1 LSDDPSEGPDDPG
14 SGRETEPEPTPDP
27 DGAPPAVAAESAP
40 AEAGLASPPDLADA
54 LEHPDSSATE
64 AFHQRA
70 RLAEDR
76 LTEVLAAYRSLKGET
91 EAHRDRITRNVE
103 RRYEQR
109 RERLLL
115 KFIDILDNM
124 DRALEAAET
133 SYAGEPM
140 IEGLILVRTQ
150 LLQTLQEE
158 GLERIPVIGLP
169 YDPNFSEAVETREV
183 EDPDHNGLVVK
194 ELLRGY
200 RLNGK
205 IARASK
211 VVIGSFPA
219 AGAKP
224 TSAAAAN
231 PADPVM
237 IEDPKGPEEG
247 PSLDDII
254 SRAEARE
261 ALFPDAF
268 TVQREADEA
277 KPAAPAT
284 MTEAIAHKDETE
296 G

>member
-1 LSDDPSEGPDDPG
+1 MSDDPSEGPDGPG
-14 SGRETEPEPTPDP
+14 SGQEPEPLTP
-27 DGAPPAVAAESAP
+27 ETTR
-40 AEAGLASPPDLADA
+40 ASPVPASEGLADA
-54 LEHPDSSATE
+54 LEKPDASATE
-64 AFHQRA
+64 AYHQRA

-76 LTEVLAAYRSLKGET
+76 LTEVLAAYRALKAET

-103 RRYEQR
+103 RRFEGR

-158 GLERIPVIGLP
+158 GLERIPVIGLA

-183 EDPDHNGLVVK
+183 DDPDHNGVVVK

-200 RLNGK
+200 RLNGR

-211 VVIGSFPA
+211 VVVGAYREGATQAQAPPPEPIGVAPRDSHPS
-219 AGAKP
+219 G
-224 TSAAAAN
+224 
-231 PADPVM
+231 
-237 IEDPKGPEEG
+237 EDG

-254 SRAEARE
+254 ARASARE

-268 TVQREADEA
+268 ASPPNE
-277 KPAAPAT
+277 PAT
-284 MTEAIAHKDETE
+284 EATITPVDAEPDSDDPT